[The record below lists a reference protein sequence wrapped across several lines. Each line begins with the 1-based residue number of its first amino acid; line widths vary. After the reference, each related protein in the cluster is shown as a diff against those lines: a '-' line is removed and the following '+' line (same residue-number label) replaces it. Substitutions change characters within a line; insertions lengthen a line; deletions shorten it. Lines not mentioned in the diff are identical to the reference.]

1 MQPVDPI
8 DLVIPL
14 RIAVHA
20 NTARELLVAPLWF
33 LHADGAFWCA
43 SQARSLIV
51 RALQREPS
59 CAFDLST
66 NDMPYR
72 GVRGRASVTLHPEE
86 GERVLE
92 ALLNRYLGG
101 TGSPLARRLLARASA
116 EVALRLQPHW
126 QSQWDYSK
134 RMASVQRD
142 GQG

>member
-72 GVRGRASVTLHPEE
+72 GVAIEGRAEIVDDSDDVCI
-86 GERVLE
+86 RAIVR
-92 ALLNRYLGG
+92 RYLEPDQADAMLSRLDGRG
-101 TGSPLARRLLARASA
+101 TRVILRIVPQRVRPWAIDPLPEAGA
-116 EVALRLQPHW
+116 
-126 QSQWDYSK
+126 
-134 RMASVQRD
+134 
-142 GQG
+142 